1 MEAPNLISKLSNEIL
16 FAIASY
22 LTSSRDLQTFA
33 LLDKRFNACI
43 QPLLWNSVLFDVDT
57 TGIFPR
63 PEVRGH
69 NSGIEPRRLEL
80 PSGISE
86 QNAIW
91 IKKIKLQDRR
101 EMAQRTLSWSM
112 KPVIRQCPNIEYM
125 DLDLPL
131 RGFEIEGELP
141 EIKQIRLSE
150 EDVNNWGS
158 TLVAIPDETLKKL
171 FNAQSLRHVEFYMD
185 CQALSRIGLDERT
198 LPATHLTINRCP
210 VFHADAI
217 CTFIQACKA
226 LEEVHVKYNFPL
238 SESPELNLHEDH
250 DKFREACGF
259 HCETLHTISITRER
273 YGEQDPNHHS
283 DDIGICLGGIPFDE
297 FDALTHL
304 SINISQLYCY
314 GLVQTMPPSL
324 EILQLQIPADNRKST
339 RYDIRR
345 AQTLKVFDQILESR
359 IEFPEL
365 RQIVWWYNF
374 TNLGDDD
381 DSDDNEDILESSEAK
396 TSRIVDRC
404 IFDSQV
410 SRFAEEDIDLVWLET
425 ESIDETSFGI
435 ASPHINWRKGGLLTT
450 AEDRE
455 ALQQEVDDG

>member
-1 MEAPNLISKLSNEIL
+1 M
-16 FAIASY
+16 
-22 LTSSRDLQTFA
+22 
-33 LLDKRFNACI
+33 DK
-43 QPLLWNSVLFDVDT
+43 
-57 TGIFPR
+57 
-63 PEVRGH
+63 
-69 NSGIEPRRLEL
+69 
-80 PSGISE
+80 
-86 QNAIW
+86 
-91 IKKIKLQDRR
+91 
-101 EMAQRTLSWSM
+101 
-112 KPVIRQCPNIEYM
+112 
-125 DLDLPL
+125 
-131 RGFEIEGELP
+131 
-141 EIKQIRLSE
+141 
-150 EDVNNWGS
+150 
-158 TLVAIPDETLKKL
+158 
-171 FNAQSLRHVEFYMD
+171 
-185 CQALSRIGLDERT
+185 
-198 LPATHLTINRCP
+198 
-210 VFHADAI
+210 
-217 CTFIQACKA
+217 
-226 LEEVHVKYNFPL
+226 
-238 SESPELNLHEDH
+238 
-250 DKFREACGF
+250 
-259 HCETLHTISITRER
+259 
-273 YGEQDPNHHS
+273 
-283 DDIGICLGGIPFDE
+283 